1 MRGRGEQSQS
11 SVSVFR
17 RVLSR
22 LRLGSV
28 GRQEAGLVLA
38 RPFALDDATAAPRT
52 CTVCTLRPLVVVS
65 APFRAPRVLAGGSAR
80 GMRGDPVLLIC

>member
-1 MRGRGEQSQS
+1 MRLESELHIW
-11 SVSVFR
+11 

-38 RPFALDDATAAPRT
+38 RPLALDDATAAART
-52 CTVCTLRPLVVVS
+52 CSVCMLRPLAALS
-65 APFRAPRVLAGGSAR
+65 APFRATRVLAGGSAG